1 MESGKL
7 LESLF
12 DKKTLN
18 ILKLFLK
25 RKEQQLCLQEVAKYS
40 RVPLSSTHRIVN
52 KLLDLELIERIKVKH
67 LKVYGLKQ
75 NEKTRYLDAIFEEK
89 KTIIDEFVESIM
101 SITQIESIILHGK
114 EEKEKASILI
124 IGEGI
129 DNEIIRQA
137 IIKIKEKYNFTITHM
152 TLTEE
157 QFNQMAAI
165 NLYSGKKEVLFEK
178 QTRAPL

>member
-7 LESLF
+7 LENLF

-25 RKEQQLCLQEVAKYS
+25 KKEQQMCLQEISKYS
-40 RVPLSSTHRIVN
+40 RVPLSSTHRIIN
-52 KLLDLELIERIKVKH
+52 KLLALDLIVRIKVKH

-75 NEKTRYLDAIFEEK
+75 NEKTNYLENILEEK
-89 KTIIDEFVESIM
+89 KTIIDEFIESIL
-101 SITQIESIILHGK
+101 QIKEIKAIILHGK
-114 EEKEKASILI
+114 EEKDKASILI

-137 IIKIKEKYNFTITHM
+137 IVKIKEKYSFSINHM

-165 NLYSGKKEVLFEK
+165 NLYSGKKEVLFER
-178 QTRAPL
+178 QPDI